1 MKTFINPL
9 RPGYWMIIA
18 ILCAPVV
25 LDGCKASNAAKGTA
39 IGAGSGAVI
48 GGVIGSQSGNTA
60 LGAILGAAVGGTTGA
75 IIGHNMDKQAAQL
88 SKDLEG
94 ATVERVGEGIK
105 ITFDSGLMFGY
116 DSYTLNP
123 STKVNLEDLGKIL
136 NKYSDTDIL
145 IEGHTDASGKEEYN
159 MELSRKR
166 ATAVASYLSVSGVK
180 SGRMKSVGYGETQL
194 LSNVDADNRRVEV
207 AIYANKKMR
216 KLAEKGEIG
225 Q

>member
-1 MKTFINPL
+1 MKTNIHHP
-9 RPGYWMIIA
+9 RASHWMIIA
-18 ILCAPVV
+18 ILCAPFV
-25 LDGCKASNAAKGTA
+25 LDGCKASNSVKGGA

-48 GGVIGSQSGNTA
+48 GGSIGQSYGNTA

-75 IIGHNMDKQAAQL
+75 IIGESMDKQAAEL
-88 SKDLEG
+88 KDDLKG

-116 DSYTLNP
+116 DSYALN
-123 STKVNLEDLGKIL
+123 STTKVNLQELSKIL

-145 IEGHTDASGKEEYN
+145 IEGHTDATGKEDYN
-159 MELSRKR
+159 MGLSRKR
-166 ATAVASYLSVSGVK
+166 ATAVFYYLETSGVK
-180 SGRMKSVGYGETQL
+180 RGRMTSVGYGESQL
-194 LSNVDADNRRVEV
+194 LTNSDSDNRRVEV

-216 KLAEKGEIG
+216 KLAEKNEIG